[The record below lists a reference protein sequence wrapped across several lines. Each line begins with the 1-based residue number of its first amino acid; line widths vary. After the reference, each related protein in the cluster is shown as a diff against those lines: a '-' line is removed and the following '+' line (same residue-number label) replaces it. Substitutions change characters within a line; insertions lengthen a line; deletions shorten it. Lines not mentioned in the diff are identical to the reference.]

1 MKIKSILVSTIILTI
16 LLVVVSC
23 SEVRVT
29 NSWKAAES
37 APSKFRKILVVGLL
51 KNSERELREQ
61 MENHLQGDLEEL
73 GYTAVTSIREYGPKS
88 FENMKEEEVMTK
100 IENVGVDAILSVV
113 LLDRQKERY
122 YVPGRVFY
130 SPYYMRY
137 NHFWGYYGVMYDRI
151 YSPGYYQS
159 STKYFWESNLY
170 DLKTK
175 KLLYSVQTESFDSDA
190 TARLAHQYG
199 KKIISDLERQGV
211 LMK

>member
-1 MKIKSILVSTIILTI
+1 MKIKNIFLITI
-16 LLVVVSC
+16 LIIIFSSC
-23 SEVRVT
+23 SEIRIT
-29 NSWKAAES
+29 HSWKSVET
-37 APSKFRKILVVGLL
+37 PPVKFGKILIVGLL
-51 KNSERELREQ
+51 KNSDRELQVQ

-88 FENMKEEEVMTK
+88 FENMKEEEVMKK
-100 IENVGVDAILSVV
+100 IENDGIDAILSVV
-113 LLDRQKERY
+113 LLDRQRERY

-159 STKYFWESNLY
+159 TTKYFWESNLY

-190 TARLAHQYG
+190 ASRLAHQYG
-199 KKIISDLERQGV
+199 KKIISDLEMQGV
-211 LMK
+211 LIK

>member
-1 MKIKSILVSTIILTI
+1 MKIKNIFLITTLLILIS
-16 LLVVVSC
+16 SC

-29 NSWKAAES
+29 HSWKSIETQPA
-37 APSKFRKILVVGLL
+37 KFSKILIVGLL
-51 KNSERELREQ
+51 KNSDRELRAQ

-88 FENMKEEEVMTK
+88 FENMKEDDVMNK
-100 IENVGVDAILSVV
+100 IENGGIDAILSVV
-113 LLDRQKERY
+113 LLDRQRERY

-151 YSPGYYQS
+151 YSPGYYQT

-175 KLLYSVQTESFDSDA
+175 KLLYSVQTESFDSDSEISVVVRA
-190 TARLAHQYG
+190 TCLPN
-199 KKIISDLERQGV
+199 
-211 LMK
+211 

>member
-1 MKIKSILVSTIILTI
+1 MKIKYIFFYISILTI
-16 LLVVVSC
+16 ISFVVSC
-23 SEVRVT
+23 TEIRVT
-29 NSWKAAES
+29 HSWKALEAG
-37 APSKFRKILVVGLL
+37 PNKFNKILVVGLL
-51 KNSERELREQ
+51 NNSERELRQQ

-73 GYTAVTSIREYGPKS
+73 GFTAVTSIREYGPKS
-88 FENMKEEEVMTK
+88 FENMKEDDVMNK
-100 IENVGVDAILSVV
+100 IENGGIDAILSVV
-113 LLDRQKERY
+113 LLDRQRERY

-151 YSPGYYQS
+151 YSPGYYQT

-190 TARLAHQYG
+190 ASRLAHQYG
-199 KKIISDLERQGV
+199 KKIISDLEKQGV
-211 LMK
+211 LIK